1 MQRQL
6 GNESHRPKV
15 GTRFE
20 IRYEKAQDI
29 DSQRWE
35 VEKRRGELQKNST

>member
-1 MQRQL
+1 MRRQL
-6 GNESHRPKV
+6 GKESHRQKV
-15 GTRFE
+15 VIQFE

-29 DSQRWE
+29 DSQRSE